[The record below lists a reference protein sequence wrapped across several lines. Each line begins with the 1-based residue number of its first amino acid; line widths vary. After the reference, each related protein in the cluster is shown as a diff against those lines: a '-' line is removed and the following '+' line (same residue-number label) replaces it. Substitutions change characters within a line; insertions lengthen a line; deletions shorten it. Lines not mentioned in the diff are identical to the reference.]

1 MLNDLAT
8 ALAEKEM
15 NFTYPPAAAAHIAKE
30 SYSVKFGA
38 RNMRR
43 YIQREVEDAL
53 AEAIISDRKHTI
65 TQIRLSV
72 NGGRLTVDCM

>member
-1 MLNDLAT
+1 MLGDLAK
-8 ALAEKEM
+8 ALKEKEM
-15 NFTYPPAAAAHIAKE
+15 NFTYTPAAAAHIAKE
-30 SYSVKFGA
+30 SYSTKFGA

-53 AEAIISDRKHTI
+53 AERIIADRKHAI

-72 NGGRLTVDCM
+72 KEGRLTVDCM

>member
-1 MLNDLAT
+1 MLGDLAR
-8 ALAEKEM
+8 ALEEKDM
-15 NFTYPPAAAAHIAKE
+15 HFTYTPAAAALIAEK

-53 AEAIISDRKHTI
+53 AEKLLADQKHAI

-72 NGGRLTVDCM
+72 SGGRLTLDCM